1 MKNTKFLHNTPSDQ
15 MSTLCEFYVTHTAH
29 ILAFT
34 TSTNECTQI
43 QQDIHHK
50 IHQYQTLTCFG
61 TRAPSLGSLLEK
73 RIQVQHANPG
83 VNHPHWYN

>member
-1 MKNTKFLHNTPSDQ
+1 

-43 QQDIHHK
+43 QYDTHHK
-50 IHQYQTLTCFG
+50 IQFMTSIKFLHVL
-61 TRAPSLGSLLEK
+61 APEYHPWGVLLEK
-73 RIQVQHANPG
+73 ENTSTTRQPTC
-83 VNHPHWYN
+83 